1 MIGLGGKVGPWK
13 ILLHMVEN
21 LGAELQETESLAHV
35 EIFPLHSPVPL
46 VIAVNGG
53 SLHTHSVPL
62 LHGLFSDSV
71 PITICHY
78 LQHTAIVEVLPTLTE
93 TGLIRII
100 YQLQEIGQWLQS
112 ITFCTKVD
120 V

>member
-1 MIGLGGKVGPWK
+1 
-13 ILLHMVEN
+13 MVEN

-53 SLHTHSVPL
+53 SLHTHSFPV
-62 LHGLFSDSV
+62 LHGLFSGSV

-78 LQHTAIVEVLPTLTE
+78 LQHTAIVEVLFFFFPAEVL
-93 TGLIRII
+93 
-100 YQLQEIGQWLQS
+100 EIKAS
-112 ITFCTKVD
+112 INAHLN
-120 V
+120 